1 MGNNHT
7 ARIPRTTYP
16 LDSSGLIHLAALRP
30 HHSNTFRIGYELDAP
45 VDPAAL
51 QASFDLVAP
60 RFPSIVAGIRAE
72 AREFRVVPVDAP
84 PRVELDEQGFRCFT
98 AEEIEK
104 CAMAVRYRDAWVYF
118 DTFHSLTDGYGAFT
132 FLTTL
137 TAVYLDIKGIVPAPY
152 GPRVL
157 NPQEAPSDNELADDY
172 LAHAGGKSAP
182 ADRAVVYQ
190 LPGEPHPSHRIVV
203 DTFSYPASDLR
214 NAARK
219 HGASVTAFATTVM
232 LEAVARV
239 QRRHNPQ
246 GVATEP
252 MQVAVPADVRN
263 AFASTSLRN
272 FSLLVYP
279 RMEAAQANLPF
290 HERLKL
296 VEAQLK
302 SGFSLEN
309 MRALITTYTNAQN
322 NPLVRILPLGLKV
335 RVACIVHH
343 VFGARNS
350 CITLSNLGLL
360 DLPESMTPHVRNA
373 CVLLTPRIQSPYNF
387 GMITCNGSCAMA
399 FTRFCEENEL
409 VECFKSCLEERMREA
424 DTSK

>member
-1 MGNNHT
+1 MANNHVT
-7 ARIPRTTYP
+7 RIPRTTYP

-30 HHSNTFRIGYELDAP
+30 HHSNTYRIGYELNAP

-51 QASFDLVAP
+51 QAAFDLVAP

-72 AREFRVVPVDAP
+72 AREFRVVPADAP
-84 PRVELDEQGFRCFT
+84 PRVEPDRGFHCFT

-104 CAMAVRYRDAWVYF
+104 CALAVRYRDAWMYL
-118 DTFHSLTDGYGAFT
+118 DIFHSLTDGYGAFT

-137 TAVYLDIKGIVPAPY
+137 TAVYLDIKGIAPAPY

-157 NPQEAPSDNELADDY
+157 NPQEKPGDNELVDDY

-190 LPGEPHPSHRIVV
+190 LPGEPLPSHSIIV
-203 DTFSYPASDLR
+203 DMFSHPASSLR
-214 NAARK
+214 NAARE
-219 HGASVTAFATTVM
+219 HGVSVTAFATAVM

-239 QRRHNPQ
+239 QQHHNPQ
-246 GVATEP
+246 GEITEP

-279 RMEAAQANLPF
+279 RMEAAQAALSF
-290 HERLKL
+290 RERLAL
-296 VEAQLK
+296 VNEQLK

-309 MRALITTYTNAQN
+309 MRALITTYTNAQH

-335 RVACIVHH
+335 RIARIVHH

-350 CITLSNLGLL
+350 CITLSNLGML
-360 DLPESMTPHVRNA
+360 DLPEAMAPHVRNA

-387 GMITCNGSCAMA
+387 GMITCGGSCTMS

-409 VECFKSCLEERMREA
+409 VECFKTCLEERMREA
-424 DTSK
+424 HVSK